1 MKYSQAKTGRVFVL
15 RLEHG
20 DIVHEKI
27 EHFAQ
32 KESIDSAAMI
42 IVGGADKGSRFV
54 VGPEDGEESPVV
66 PLERMLMDVHEITG
80 TGTLFPDNSGNPVLH
95 MHMACGREEE
105 TMTGCVRR
113 GVRVW
118 HVMEVVLLELTEAK
132 ARRIL
137 DQGTGF
143 MLLEP

>member
-20 DIVHEKI
+20 DIVHEVI
-27 EHFAQ
+27 ENFAQ